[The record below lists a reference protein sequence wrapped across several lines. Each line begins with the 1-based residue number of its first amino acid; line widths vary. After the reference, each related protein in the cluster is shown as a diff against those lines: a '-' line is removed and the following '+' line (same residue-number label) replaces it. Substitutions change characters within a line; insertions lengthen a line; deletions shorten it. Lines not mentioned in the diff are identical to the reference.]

1 MWNIFLGVIL
11 SCLGVIAIV
20 FTFFIFV
27 TIIDVMI
34 KQFKRK

>member
-1 MWNIFLGVIL
+1 MLKIFLGTIL
-11 SCLGVIAIV
+11 CCLGVIAIA
-20 FTFFIFV
+20 FTLFIFV

>member
-1 MWNIFLGVIL
+1 MWNIFLGIIL

-20 FTFFIFV
+20 ITLFILV
-27 TIIDVMI
+27 AILDTMI